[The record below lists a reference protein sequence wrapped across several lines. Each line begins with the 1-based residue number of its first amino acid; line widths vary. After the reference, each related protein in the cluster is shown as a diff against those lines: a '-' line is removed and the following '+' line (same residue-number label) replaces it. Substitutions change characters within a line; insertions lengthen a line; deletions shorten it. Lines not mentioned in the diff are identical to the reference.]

1 MNVQILTPEEV
12 IFEGEVDSIKVP
24 GKDGSFQMLN
34 NHAPIVSVLEEGLI
48 ELHTHSQE
56 REDYLNMSARIVA
69 SPNNENILHFKIRG
83 GVLEFNNNKA
93 IVLID

>member
-1 MNVQILTPEEV
+1 MKVQILTPEEV
-12 IFEGEVDSIKVP
+12 VFNGEVDSIKVP
-24 GKDGSFQMLN
+24 GRDGSFQMLD

-56 REDYLNMSARIVA
+56 REDYLNLSAEIVQ
-69 SPNNENILHFKIRG
+69 SPNNENILQFPIKG
-83 GVLEFNNNKA
+83 GVIEFNNNKA